1 MIDGIGFTWIAF
13 SWQQDQMNREI
24 TEYVILISGGGTGRN
39 VTVGGAQMST
49 NVTELESGTEY
60 RLRVV
65 AVAMDGQTSPPSN
78 VLIATTTLP
87 GTIIHA
93 NHTYFNASLCPTA
106 TYLQLQFL
114 LLRKILW

>member
-1 MIDGIGFTWIAF
+1 MIDGIGSTWIAF

-65 AVAMDGQTSPPSN
+65 AVATDGQISPPSN

-87 GTIIHA
+87 GTIINT

-106 TYLQLQFL
+106 TYLRLQLL